1 MVILLCVVSFV
12 GGAACMYAAIRNGY
26 IKAGK

>member
-1 MVILLCVVSFV
+1 MVILLCVVFFA

-26 IKAGK
+26 VKAGR